1 LPTFTVCYCQASIES
16 ADGSLVGS
24 PGKSIQWSSL
34 SDDDDA
40 VFAFTTTLSMTS
52 AEDYLRVEIIGIE
65 ASRQAQ
71 LHAAGDT
78 QGAQDAA
85 AVHGDDKDKAPAK
98 RAPLC
103 GFRVLLS
110 TLGNTEGNGSQWY
123 KLAAPEDIVE
133 SGAVVIA
140 GGNDETSHGKVLIE
154 TKQIWNKK
162 SMRSRLFG
170 VMNS

>member
-16 ADGSLVGS
+16 ADGSLVGN

-65 ASRQAQ
+65 ASRQAQVCRIFHCKQCLKTRKVEFCHECGCVQ

-123 KLAAPEDIVE
+123 KLAAVRPATLYLVIVATAD
-133 SGAVVIA
+133 SLLCCV
-140 GGNDETSHGKVLIE
+140 
-154 TKQIWNKK
+154 
-162 SMRSRLFG
+162 
-170 VMNS
+170 